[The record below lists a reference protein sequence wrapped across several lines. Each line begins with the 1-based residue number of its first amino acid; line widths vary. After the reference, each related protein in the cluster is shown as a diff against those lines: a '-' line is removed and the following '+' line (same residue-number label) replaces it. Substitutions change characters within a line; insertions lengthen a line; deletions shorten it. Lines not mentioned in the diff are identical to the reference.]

1 MLRSEGR
8 VMLVAKAADLAD
20 YAVRLGR
27 SADRLAA
34 AEPLATPASV
44 VERLRDVQH
53 PPGAVI
59 ESDSRL
65 VRLAASASQS
75 AAVSSRMELYPRGM
89 DALRALKLSLGAVAG
104 ARELKDEQVRER
116 VTSRYPDACP
126 LPSRPELDELLRAA
140 GLDLKFDPTAAGGQG
155 AYVAPVFERPSIT
168 SGSTFLPRYPT
179 AIAAGQQPAATP
191 EVADARAFE
200 DRLQRAIQNG
210 SFLQMVVTPR
220 EYERAAEEFC
230 RRFGVVRVDVEQ
242 VVLDA
247 LQETAAS
254 LGVDWNLVIAADG
267 DTSGPDWQNLRLLV
281 ERAKPLI
288 VERLFAP
295 EATSLLLYPD
305 ILVRYGLKPLLADL
319 QQRIGTSRGP
329 QGVWLL
335 VPGSHTVQI
344 DRQPVGV
351 PGQQAVVPDAWL
363 ANLHRA
369 NRPLAATP

>member
-1 MLRSEGR
+1 M
-8 VMLVAKAADLAD
+8 
-20 YAVRLGR
+20 
-27 SADRLAA
+27 
-34 AEPLATPASV
+34 PAS
-44 VERLRDVQH
+44 
-53 PPGAVI
+53 
-59 ESDSRL
+59 
-65 VRLAASASQS
+65 
-75 AAVSSRMELYPRGM
+75 
-89 DALRALKLSLGAVAG
+89 
-104 ARELKDEQVRER
+104 
-116 VTSRYPDACP
+116 
-126 LPSRPELDELLRAA
+126 LPSPL
-140 GLDLKFDPTAAGGQG
+140 
-155 AYVAPVFERPSIT
+155 S
-168 SGSTFLPRYPT
+168 
-179 AIAAGQQPAATP
+179 QQPAATP

-242 VVLDA
+242 VVIDA

-267 DTSGPDWQNLRLLV
+267 DTSGPDWQNLRQLV
-281 ERAKPLI
+281 KKTEPLI
-288 VERLFAP
+288 TARLFAP

-319 QQRIGTSRGP
+319 QQRIGTAKGP
-329 QGVWLL
+329 QGIWLL